1 MTTRSR
7 HSRETR
13 PALPGHGLRDATAS
27 PIETE
32 LSRYGAITIWRAL
45 PDMPLA
51 GSLAAD
57 VVAGLTSQPKEL
69 PPKHFYDA
77 RGSDLF
83 ERITELPEYYLTRTE
98 RTILEAYTPRLI
110 VDLRPQALVE
120 FGSGSSAKTRILLD
134 AMRDAGTLVGYGPVD
149 VSATALEAAGQ
160 ALAADYPGL
169 AVDGVIGDFEHE
181 LALPFGEL
189 PRLIAF
195 LGSTIGNLDEDTALA
210 FLGRVAAQLHPGEGF
225 LIGFD
230 LVKDIV
236 RLERAYNDAAGVT
249 ALFNLN
255 VLSVINR
262 ELNADFDLES
272 FEHRALYDEEESL
285 IEMHLVSKRAQT
297 VRIEELDLDVA
308 FDEGESILTERSRKY
323 TRESA
328 ERLLTRAGLALR
340 DWETDEHGDFA
351 LGLASIPAIAPRS

>member
-1 MTTRSR
+1 MTTRTR

-13 PALPGHGLRDATAS
+13 PATAGRGLRGATAS
-27 PIETE
+27 PLETE
-32 LSRYGAITIWRAL
+32 LSRYGAITFWRAL
-45 PDMPLA
+45 PDTQLVD
-51 GSLAAD
+51 SLATD
-57 VVAGLTSQPKEL
+57 VVAGLTSPRKEL

-77 RGSDLF
+77 RGSELF

-98 RTILEAYTPRLI
+98 RKILAEYAPRL
-110 VDLRPQALVE
+110 VAELKPRALVE

-134 AMRDAGTLVGYGPVD
+134 AMRDAGSLVGYGPVD
-149 VSATALEAAGQ
+149 VSASALKAAGE

-169 AVDGVIGDFEHE
+169 AVDGVIGDFEHD

-195 LGSTIGNLDEDTALA
+195 LGSTIGNLDEATALA
-210 FLGRVAAQLHPGEGF
+210 FLRRVASQLHPGEGF

-230 LVKDIV
+230 LVKDIG

-272 FEHRALYDEEESL
+272 FEHRAIYNEADSL
-285 IEMHLVSKRAQT
+285 IEMHLVSKRVQT
-297 VRIEELDLDVA
+297 VRIQDLDLDVA
-308 FDEGESILTERSRKY
+308 FEEGESILTERSRKY
-323 TRESA
+323 THASA
-328 ERLLTRAGLALR
+328 ERLLARAGLVLR
-340 DWETDEHGDFA
+340 HWETDPKGDFA
-351 LGLASIPAIAPRS
+351 LGIAVTPIAKP